1 MPQARL
7 EPVPSSCLFD
17 IGLAAFVAG
26 FASDGRVSFRSR
38 QRAGHGE
45 GGAVDA
51 VIRGAVGASLGAL
64 GKRRPRRPCTGG
76 VHGPARQSGGVASV
90 PKYQNTAPPLT
101 TGSIDRA
108 ATVAL
113 PIDFANDNRFDAL
126 RSHTLQTPGNRF
138 CAGFPR
144 LLRRQSRTR
153 ACR

>member
-64 GKRRPRRPCTGG
+64 GKRRPRRPCTLAAFMARRGN
-76 VHGPARQSGGVASV
+76 PAVWR
-90 PKYQNTAPPLT
+90 
-101 TGSIDRA
+101 
-108 ATVAL
+108 
-113 PIDFANDNRFDAL
+113 RFL
-126 RSHTLQTPGNRF
+126 NIRTR
-138 CAGFPR
+138 PR
-144 LLRRQSRTR
+144 L
-153 ACR
+153 